1 MSTQRF
7 KSIKVFEGLYLILDK
22 TNSPYYQVRIRVPD
36 LNKHIVRSSKT
47 TSLVEAK
54 FIAKEFWKT
63 LSQEYKT
70 TKTNSKFQLTLWC
83 KNYIKYLESN
93 KPDKDYR
100 TEFNRLLSDE
110 TGLCRW
116 FGLLDITEFHNT
128 HVLQY
133 FEYRDKD
140 SNLTN
145 NTKNKYI
152 SLFKSFLKYCFNNSI
167 IQTIPEIPTLSVSK
181 RDNPRPSFTFQG
193 KNNEYDLLLKY
204 VRESVK
210 NKDVRVR
217 FNVIDQELHK
227 AILIVV
233 HGFIRP
239 VSSELM
245 SLKWNDVEMVNND
258 DIKTIQFRIKDGK
271 TGFRFTSSTSILHDY
286 FVNSVVSKNNKPDDY
301 IIYNEYKNRSTA
313 LRILQDQ
320 FKEVLSKTGMTKD
333 EYGQN
338 RSLYSLRHLGIQM
351 RLVNSKGK
359 INIYFLAKNCGTSVE
374 MIERFY
380 AKYLPN
386 SVEVMKNLQSFG

>member
-217 FNVIDQELHK
+217 FNVINQELHK

-286 FVNSVVSKNNKPDDY
+286 FVNSVVSKDNKPDDY

>member
-210 NKDVRVR
+210 NKNVRVR
-217 FNVIDQELHK
+217 FNVINQELHK

>member
-210 NKDVRVR
+210 SKDVRVR
-217 FNVIDQELHK
+217 FNVINQELHK
-227 AILIVV
+227 AILIIV

-286 FVNSVVSKNNKPDDY
+286 FVNSVVSKDNKPDDY